1 MYTAIL
7 YSWLFFYCYKNLFNG
22 RLRFSVRFVFPA
34 LREMTRKTEKSWI
47 TKLIR
52 RFWCEVLQL
61 VSILLVVCI
70 LTHLTGSSKYGTT

>member
-1 MYTAIL
+1 M
-7 YSWLFFYCYKNLFNG
+7 YSWLFFTVKKNLFNG

-61 VSILLVVCI
+61 VSIFTSCLYFDPPHGLVKI
-70 LTHLTGSSKYGTT
+70 RHNLSS